1 MATDYQHSDESHLAQ
16 MRGHARTM
24 FADAVAAADPRAAVV
39 RTLHKQPNSSQ
50 IQSTAKPQSF
60 QLQEFS
66 RRKVR
71 VVAFGKA
78 AITMTE
84 GALEC
89 VPEDLLIEA
98 PVAVTSYE
106 NVIQHGKIQILGA
119 GHPIPNADG
128 LKAARKI
135 AKTVRAAK
143 ADELILAL
151 ISGGASALLP
161 MPPPSITLE
170 DKRNATQLLLTSG
183 ADIHEINTVRKHL
196 SELKGGG
203 LARLAYPAALQA
215 LILSD
220 VLDNDPGTIASGP
233 TTGDLTTFSDAK
245 GVFLRRGIWEQIP
258 NSIQAHLDRG
268 CDGLI
273 DETTLPEDEIFRDVS
288 NTIVGSNLISLDSIC
303 QSAKSAGYDVQI
315 VSKALMGE
323 ARSVAEKFLMRA
335 SAPIE
340 RPTAFVAGGETTV
353 TVRGSGLGGRNQ
365 EMALTFAIDA
375 DSRFNNLSWVFLSG
389 GTDGIDGP
397 TDAAGGLVDPGTI
410 ARIHNAGYD
419 PRLLLDNND
428 AYHALDHA
436 GDLLVTGATGTN
448 VADLQI
454 LLIHPGSAH
463 HDNSN
468 LSQL

>member
-1 MATDYQHSDESHLAQ
+1 MATDYQHNDESHLAQ

-203 LARLAYPAALQA
+203 LARLAYPAALQV

-233 TTGDLTTFSDAK
+233 TAGDLTTFSDAK

-315 VSKALMGE
+315 VSKALTGE

-335 SAPIE
+335 SAPIQ

-454 LLIHPGSAH
+454 LLIHPG
-463 HDNSN
+463 
-468 LSQL
+468 

>member
-1 MATDYQHSDESHLAQ
+1 MATDYQHNDESHLAQ

-183 ADIHEINTVRKHL
+183 AGIHEINTVRKHL

-203 LARLAYPAALQA
+203 LARLAYPAALQV

-233 TTGDLTTFSDAK
+233 TAGDLTTFSDAK

-454 LLIHPGSAH
+454 LLIHPG
-463 HDNSN
+463 
-468 LSQL
+468 

>member
-1 MATDYQHSDESHLAQ
+1 MATDYQHNDESHLAQ

-98 PVAVTSYE
+98 PVAITSYE

-203 LARLAYPAALQA
+203 LARLAYPAALQV

-233 TTGDLTTFSDAK
+233 TAGDLTTFSDAK

-454 LLIHPGSAH
+454 LLIHPG
-463 HDNSN
+463 
-468 LSQL
+468 

>member
-1 MATDYQHSDESHLAQ
+1 
-16 MRGHARTM
+16 M

-203 LARLAYPAALQA
+203 LARLAYPAALQV

-233 TTGDLTTFSDAK
+233 TAGDLTTFSDAK

-454 LLIHPGSAH
+454 LLIHPG
-463 HDNSN
+463 
-468 LSQL
+468 

>member
-1 MATDYQHSDESHLAQ
+1 MATDYQHNDESHLAQ

-203 LARLAYPAALQA
+203 LARLAYPAALQV

-233 TTGDLTTFSDAK
+233 TAGDLTTFSDAK

-258 NSIQAHLDRG
+258 NSIQAHLNRG

-315 VSKALMGE
+315 VSKALTGE

-335 SAPIE
+335 AAPIE

-454 LLIHPGSAH
+454 LLIHPG
-463 HDNSN
+463 
-468 LSQL
+468 

>member
-1 MATDYQHSDESHLAQ
+1 MATDYQHNDESHLAQ

-39 RTLHKQPNSSQ
+39 TDAHTPNRTHSKFGAPRNPRAS
-50 IQSTAKPQSF
+50 

-66 RRKVR
+66 QRKVR

-233 TTGDLTTFSDAK
+233 TAGDLTTFSDAK

-315 VSKALMGE
+315 VSKALTGE
-323 ARSVAEKFLMRA
+323 ARSVAENF
-335 SAPIE
+335 
-340 RPTAFVAGGETTV
+340 
-353 TVRGSGLGGRNQ
+353 
-365 EMALTFAIDA
+365 
-375 DSRFNNLSWVFLSG
+375 
-389 GTDGIDGP
+389 
-397 TDAAGGLVDPGTI
+397 
-410 ARIHNAGYD
+410 
-419 PRLLLDNND
+419 
-428 AYHALDHA
+428 
-436 GDLLVTGATGTN
+436 
-448 VADLQI
+448 
-454 LLIHPGSAH
+454 
-463 HDNSN
+463 
-468 LSQL
+468 

>member
-1 MATDYQHSDESHLAQ
+1 MATDYQHNDESHLAQ

-135 AKTVRAAK
+135 AETVRAAK

-203 LARLAYPAALQA
+203 LARLAYPAALQV

-233 TTGDLTTFSDAK
+233 TAGDLTTFSDAK

-454 LLIHPGSAH
+454 LLIHPG
-463 HDNSN
+463 
-468 LSQL
+468 

>member
-203 LARLAYPAALQA
+203 LARLAYPAALQV

-233 TTGDLTTFSDAK
+233 TAGDLTTFSDAK

-323 ARSVAEKFLMRA
+323 ASSVAEKFLMRA

-454 LLIHPGSAH
+454 LLIHPG
-463 HDNSN
+463 
-468 LSQL
+468 

>member
-1 MATDYQHSDESHLAQ
+1 
-16 MRGHARTM
+16 
-24 FADAVAAADPRAAVV
+24 
-39 RTLHKQPNSSQ
+39 
-50 IQSTAKPQSF
+50 
-60 QLQEFS
+60 
-66 RRKVR
+66 
-71 VVAFGKA
+71 
-78 AITMTE
+78 MTE

-203 LARLAYPAALQA
+203 LARLAYPAALQV

-220 VLDNDPGTIASGP
+220 VLGNDPGTIASGP
-233 TTGDLTTFSDAK
+233 TAGDLTTFSDAK

-454 LLIHPGSAH
+454 LLIHPG
-463 HDNSN
+463 
-468 LSQL
+468 

>member
-1 MATDYQHSDESHLAQ
+1 MATDYQHNDESHLAQ
-16 MRGHARTM
+16 MRNHAHTM

-203 LARLAYPAALQA
+203 LARLAYPAALQV

-233 TTGDLTTFSDAK
+233 TAGDLTTFSDAK

-315 VSKALMGE
+315 VSKALTGE

-419 PRLLLDNND
+419 PRQLLDNND

-454 LLIHPGSAH
+454 LLIHPG
-463 HDNSN
+463 
-468 LSQL
+468 

>member
-84 GALEC
+84 GGLEC

-203 LARLAYPAALQA
+203 LARLAYPAALQV

-233 TTGDLTTFSDAK
+233 TAGDLTTFSDAK

-454 LLIHPGSAH
+454 LLIHPG
-463 HDNSN
+463 
-468 LSQL
+468 

>member
-1 MATDYQHSDESHLAQ
+1 MATDYQHNDESHLAQ

-233 TTGDLTTFSDAK
+233 TAGDLTTFSDAK

-454 LLIHPGSAH
+454 LLIHPG
-463 HDNSN
+463 
-468 LSQL
+468 

>member
-39 RTLHKQPNSSQ
+39 RTLNTEPSSF
-50 IQSTAKPQSF
+50 QSRNASNPDSS
-60 QLQEFS
+60 QLQELLQ
-66 RRKVR
+66 RKVR

-203 LARLAYPAALQA
+203 LARLAYPAALQV

-233 TTGDLTTFSDAK
+233 TAGDLTTFSDAK

-315 VSKALMGE
+315 VSKALTGE

-454 LLIHPGSAH
+454 LLIHPG
-463 HDNSN
+463 
-468 LSQL
+468 

>member
-233 TTGDLTTFSDAK
+233 TAGDLTTFSDAK

-268 CDGLI
+268 YDGLI
-273 DETTLPEDEIFRDVS
+273 SETPLPEDKIFRDVS

-315 VSKALMGE
+315 VSKALTGE

-454 LLIHPGSAH
+454 LLIHPG
-463 HDNSN
+463 
-468 LSQL
+468 

>member
-1 MATDYQHSDESHLAQ
+1 
-16 MRGHARTM
+16 
-24 FADAVAAADPRAAVV
+24 
-39 RTLHKQPNSSQ
+39 
-50 IQSTAKPQSF
+50 
-60 QLQEFS
+60 
-66 RRKVR
+66 
-71 VVAFGKA
+71 
-78 AITMTE
+78 MTE

-203 LARLAYPAALQA
+203 LARLAYPAALQV

-233 TTGDLTTFSDAK
+233 TAGDLTTFSDAK

-315 VSKALMGE
+315 VSKALTGE

-454 LLIHPGSAH
+454 LLIHPG
-463 HDNSN
+463 
-468 LSQL
+468 

>member
-1 MATDYQHSDESHLAQ
+1 MATDYQHNDESHLAQ

-106 NVIQHGKIQILGA
+106 NVIQHSKIQILGA

-203 LARLAYPAALQA
+203 LARLAYPAALQV

-233 TTGDLTTFSDAK
+233 TAGDLTTFSDAK

-454 LLIHPGSAH
+454 LLIHPG
-463 HDNSN
+463 
-468 LSQL
+468 

>member
-1 MATDYQHSDESHLAQ
+1 MATDYQHNDESHLAQ

-39 RTLHKQPNSSQ
+39 RILN
-50 IQSTAKPQSF
+50 AKPSSFQSRSASNPDSS
-60 QLQEFS
+60 QLQELLQ
-66 RRKVR
+66 RKVR

-233 TTGDLTTFSDAK
+233 TAGDLTTFSDAK

-315 VSKALMGE
+315 VSKALTGE

-454 LLIHPGSAH
+454 LLIHPG
-463 HDNSN
+463 
-468 LSQL
+468 

>member
-1 MATDYQHSDESHLAQ
+1 MATDYQHNDESHLAQ

-39 RTLHKQPNSSQ
+39 RALHRQPNSSQ

-233 TTGDLTTFSDAK
+233 TAGDLTTFSDAK

-315 VSKALMGE
+315 VSKALTGE

-454 LLIHPGSAH
+454 LLIHPG
-463 HDNSN
+463 
-468 LSQL
+468 

>member
-1 MATDYQHSDESHLAQ
+1 MATNYQHNGESHLAQ

-203 LARLAYPAALQA
+203 LARLAYPAALQV

-233 TTGDLTTFSDAK
+233 TAGDLTTFSDAK

-454 LLIHPGSAH
+454 LLIHPG
-463 HDNSN
+463 
-468 LSQL
+468 

>member
-1 MATDYQHSDESHLAQ
+1 MATDYQHNDESHLAQ

-220 VLDNDPGTIASGP
+220 VLDNDPGTIASGL
-233 TTGDLTTFSDAK
+233 TAGDLTTFSDAK

-315 VSKALMGE
+315 VSKALTGE
-323 ARSVAEKFLMRA
+323 ARSVAKKFLMRA

-454 LLIHPGSAH
+454 LLIHPG
-463 HDNSN
+463 
-468 LSQL
+468 

>member
-203 LARLAYPAALQA
+203 LARLAYPAALQV

-233 TTGDLTTFSDAK
+233 TAGDLTTFSDAK

-410 ARIHNAGYD
+410 PRIHNAGYD

-454 LLIHPGSAH
+454 LLIHPG
-463 HDNSN
+463 
-468 LSQL
+468 

>member
-1 MATDYQHSDESHLAQ
+1 MATDYQHNDESHLAQ

-39 RTLHKQPNSSQ
+39 RTLN
-50 IQSTAKPQSF
+50 AKPSSFQSRSASKPDSS

-233 TTGDLTTFSDAK
+233 TAGDLTTFSDAK

-258 NSIQAHLDRG
+258 NSIQAHLDHG

-273 DETTLPEDEIFRDVS
+273 SETPLPEDKIFRDVS

-303 QSAKSAGYDVQI
+303 QGAKSAGYDVQI
-315 VSKALMGE
+315 VSKALTGE

-454 LLIHPGSAH
+454 LLIHPG
-463 HDNSN
+463 
-468 LSQL
+468 

>member
-1 MATDYQHSDESHLAQ
+1 MATDYQHNDESHLAQ

-203 LARLAYPAALQA
+203 LARLAYPAALQV

-233 TTGDLTTFSDAK
+233 TAGDLTTFSDAK

-268 CDGLI
+268 CYCLI
-273 DETTLPEDEIFRDVS
+273 VESCFKD
-288 NTIVGSNLISLDSIC
+288 
-303 QSAKSAGYDVQI
+303 YDI
-315 VSKALMGE
+315 L
-323 ARSVAEKFLMRA
+323 
-335 SAPIE
+335 
-340 RPTAFVAGGETTV
+340 
-353 TVRGSGLGGRNQ
+353 
-365 EMALTFAIDA
+365 
-375 DSRFNNLSWVFLSG
+375 VFES
-389 GTDGIDGP
+389 
-397 TDAAGGLVDPGTI
+397 
-410 ARIHNAGYD
+410 
-419 PRLLLDNND
+419 
-428 AYHALDHA
+428 
-436 GDLLVTGATGTN
+436 
-448 VADLQI
+448 
-454 LLIHPGSAH
+454 
-463 HDNSN
+463 
-468 LSQL
+468 

>member
-1 MATDYQHSDESHLAQ
+1 MATDYQHNDESHLAQ

-203 LARLAYPAALQA
+203 LARLAYPAALQV

-220 VLDNDPGTIASGP
+220 VLGNDPGTIASGP
-233 TTGDLTTFSDAK
+233 TAGDLTTFSDAK

-454 LLIHPGSAH
+454 LLIHPG
-463 HDNSN
+463 
-468 LSQL
+468 

>member
-1 MATDYQHSDESHLAQ
+1 MATDYQHNDESHLAQ

-203 LARLAYPAALQA
+203 LARLAYPAALQV

-233 TTGDLTTFSDAK
+233 TAGDLTTFSDAK

-258 NSIQAHLDRG
+258 NSIQAHLNRG

-303 QSAKSAGYDVQI
+303 QSAKSVGYDVQI

-454 LLIHPGSAH
+454 LLIHPG
-463 HDNSN
+463 
-468 LSQL
+468 

>member
-1 MATDYQHSDESHLAQ
+1 MATDYQHNDESHLAQ

-89 VPEDLLIEA
+89 VPEDLLIES

-106 NVIQHGKIQILGA
+106 NVIQHSKIQILGA

-203 LARLAYPAALQA
+203 LARLAYPAALQV

-233 TTGDLTTFSDAK
+233 TAGDLTTFSDAK

-258 NSIQAHLDRG
+258 NSIQAHLNRG

-315 VSKALMGE
+315 VSKALTGE
-323 ARSVAEKFLMRA
+323 ARSVAEKFLMRV

-410 ARIHNAGYD
+410 SRIRNAGYD

-428 AYHALDHA
+428 AYHALDHV

-454 LLIHPGSAH
+454 LLIHPG
-463 HDNSN
+463 
-468 LSQL
+468 

>member
-39 RTLHKQPNSSQ
+39 RTLNTEPSSFQSQNTSNPN
-50 IQSTAKPQSF
+50 SF

-203 LARLAYPAALQA
+203 LARLAYPAALQV

-233 TTGDLTTFSDAK
+233 TAGDLTTFSDAK

-454 LLIHPGSAH
+454 LLIHPG
-463 HDNSN
+463 
-468 LSQL
+468 

>member
-1 MATDYQHSDESHLAQ
+1 MATDYQHNDESHLAQ

-203 LARLAYPAALQA
+203 LARLAYPAALQV

-233 TTGDLTTFSDAK
+233 TAGDLTTFSDAK

-419 PRLLLDNND
+419 PRLLLDNYD

-454 LLIHPGSAH
+454 LLIHPG
-463 HDNSN
+463 
-468 LSQL
+468 

>member
-1 MATDYQHSDESHLAQ
+1 MATDYQHNDESHLAQ

-233 TTGDLTTFSDAK
+233 TAGDLTTFSDAK

-428 AYHALDHA
+428 AYHALNHA

-454 LLIHPGSAH
+454 LLIHPG
-463 HDNSN
+463 
-468 LSQL
+468 

>member
-1 MATDYQHSDESHLAQ
+1 MATDYQHNDESHLAQ

-233 TTGDLTTFSDAK
+233 TAGDLTTFSDAK

-268 CDGLI
+268 CNGLI

-315 VSKALMGE
+315 VSKALTGE

-454 LLIHPGSAH
+454 LLIHPG
-463 HDNSN
+463 
-468 LSQL
+468 

>member
-1 MATDYQHSDESHLAQ
+1 MATDYQHNDESHLAQ

-50 IQSTAKPQSF
+50 IESTAKPQSF

-233 TTGDLTTFSDAK
+233 TAGDLTTFSDAK

-315 VSKALMGE
+315 VSKALTGE

-454 LLIHPGSAH
+454 LLIHPG
-463 HDNSN
+463 
-468 LSQL
+468 

>member
-203 LARLAYPAALQA
+203 LARLAYPAALQV

-233 TTGDLTTFSDAK
+233 TAGDLTTFSDAK

-454 LLIHPGSAH
+454 LLIHPG
-463 HDNSN
+463 
-468 LSQL
+468 

>member
-1 MATDYQHSDESHLAQ
+1 MATDYQHNDESHLAQ

-203 LARLAYPAALQA
+203 LARLAYPAALQV

-233 TTGDLTTFSDAK
+233 TAGDLTTFSDAK
-245 GVFLRRGIWEQIP
+245 GVFLRRGIWEQVP

-454 LLIHPGSAH
+454 LLIHPG
-463 HDNSN
+463 
-468 LSQL
+468 

>member
-1 MATDYQHSDESHLAQ
+1 MATDYQHNDESHLAQ

-203 LARLAYPAALQA
+203 LARLAYPAALQV

-233 TTGDLTTFSDAK
+233 TAGDLTTFSDAK

-315 VSKALMGE
+315 VSKALTGE

-365 EMALTFAIDA
+365 EKALTFAIDA

-419 PRLLLDNND
+419 PRLLLDNNA

-454 LLIHPGSAH
+454 LLIHPG
-463 HDNSN
+463 
-468 LSQL
+468 

>member
-1 MATDYQHSDESHLAQ
+1 MATDYQHNDESHLAQ

-143 ADELILAL
+143 VDELILAL

-203 LARLAYPAALQA
+203 LARLAYPAALQV

-233 TTGDLTTFSDAK
+233 TAGDLTTFSDAK

-315 VSKALMGE
+315 VSKALTGE

-454 LLIHPGSAH
+454 LLIHPG
-463 HDNSN
+463 
-468 LSQL
+468 

>member
-135 AKTVRAAK
+135 AKTVRAAQ
-143 ADELILAL
+143 ADELILTL

-203 LARLAYPAALQA
+203 LARLAYPAALQV

-233 TTGDLTTFSDAK
+233 TAGDLTTFSDAK

-315 VSKALMGE
+315 VSKALTGE

-454 LLIHPGSAH
+454 LLIHPG
-463 HDNSN
+463 
-468 LSQL
+468 

>member
-1 MATDYQHSDESHLAQ
+1 MATDYQHNDESHLAQ

-89 VPEDLLIEA
+89 VPEDLLIET

-203 LARLAYPAALQA
+203 LARLAYPAALQV

-233 TTGDLTTFSDAK
+233 TAGDLTTFSDAK

-454 LLIHPGSAH
+454 LLIHPG
-463 HDNSN
+463 
-468 LSQL
+468 